1 MALLRLLARA
11 PRVGGGVRV
20 SVLEIR
26 SWRPVGLSRSARGVA
41 EYASGL
47 HPRLAGRAESR
58 RRRRRE
64 QIRRFGFLSR
74 WPRLYGGSLGQGCT
88 LGPQLPAMA
97 SVLAAPAA
105 LSSVPAVL
113 RRGSARAPPRA
124 ALRAAP
130 HPASP
135 RLRRVPRRATPPAA
149 AAPGFTGGD
158 PGGSGGPP
166 EKADVVA
173 LVGRGAFARLAVL
186 WPVSQRRVT
195 AARSRAARL
204 CVLCRPGVLVLC
216 RSASEGTQ
224 LITPAHALFFYV

>member
-26 SWRPVGLSRSARGVA
+26 RCRLIGLSRTARGVA

-47 HPRLAGRAESR
+47 HLRLAGRAESR
-58 RRRRRE
+58 RWRRTVRYLTLR
-64 QIRRFGFLSR
+64 ILVA
-74 WPRLYGGSLGQGCT
+74 LATTYGGSLGQGCAWR
-88 LGPQLPAMA
+88 PQLPAMA